1 MLNFLYYIID
11 FTLLHPFFT
20 GFCSTYKKTVR
31 SVITLRTDIFC
42 LYF

>member
-11 FTLLHPFFT
+11 FTLLHPFLLVFAPHI
-20 GFCSTYKKTVR
+20 KKTVR